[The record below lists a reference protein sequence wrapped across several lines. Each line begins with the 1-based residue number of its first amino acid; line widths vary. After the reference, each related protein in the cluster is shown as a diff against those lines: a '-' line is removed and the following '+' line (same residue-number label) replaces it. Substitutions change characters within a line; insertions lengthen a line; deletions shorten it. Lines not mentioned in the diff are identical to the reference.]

1 MAHIELTDE
10 ELEQVK
16 YALDYL
22 HDANL
27 SGFGESNVK
36 ALESAMDKLGVK
48 YSPWEDLE
56 FVDK

>member
-22 HDANL
+22 HDADL
-27 SGFGESNVK
+27 CDFGDDNIA
-36 ALESAMDKLGVK
+36 ALESVMDKLGME
-48 YSPWEDLE
+48 YTSQLE
-56 FVDK
+56 EEL